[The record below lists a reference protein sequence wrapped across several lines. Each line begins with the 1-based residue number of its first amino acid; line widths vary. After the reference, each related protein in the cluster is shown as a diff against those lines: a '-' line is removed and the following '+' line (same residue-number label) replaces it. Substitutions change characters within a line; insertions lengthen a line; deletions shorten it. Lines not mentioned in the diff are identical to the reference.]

1 MCGELGEVTDIID
14 LVIYFLAGGTLF
26 WNSYDTFFMR
36 VCLKLFHGAR
46 NDFFIGQVHTLD
58 PGKTDFFTTWSQG
71 ALTSKEMLG
80 MEVTF
85 G

>member
-1 MCGELGEVTDIID
+1 
-14 LVIYFLAGGTLF
+14 
-26 WNSYDTFFMR
+26 MR